1 VLLIPIMKFAP
12 MLPLLACGFLLS
24 CASEPPTEAPLPAGA
39 PGAGMPLRDG
49 VAAALRPLEKKDPL
63 VVCFLPVLQDDVIRR
78 GVEEAIKDMDGKA
91 AAGGVEAQQWRK
103 IFRPIYQRVAKTG
116 LLPPGVSVQAG
127 RITRETRN
135 GAAMEEKLHL
145 RLDVHKL
152 APTQPGFSLPIV
164 RYVLSWK
171 LGQY

>member
-1 VLLIPIMKFAP
+1 MLLIPTMKFAP

-24 CASEPPTEAPLPAGA
+24 CASEPPTEAPPTAGT

-63 VVCFLPVLQDDVIRR
+63 VGCFLPVLRDEVIRR
-78 GVEEAIKDMDGKA
+78 GVEEAIKDMDGKSA
-91 AAGGVEAQQWRK
+91 EGGFDLQQWRK
-103 IFRPIYQRVAKTG
+103 TFRPIYQRVAKTG
-116 LLPPGVSVQAG
+116 VLPPGVSVQAG

-135 GAAMEEKLHL
+135 GASMEEKLHL

-152 APTQPGFSLPIV
+152 SPTQPGFSLPIV
-164 RYVLSWK
+164 RYNLSWK
-171 LGQY
+171 LSPF